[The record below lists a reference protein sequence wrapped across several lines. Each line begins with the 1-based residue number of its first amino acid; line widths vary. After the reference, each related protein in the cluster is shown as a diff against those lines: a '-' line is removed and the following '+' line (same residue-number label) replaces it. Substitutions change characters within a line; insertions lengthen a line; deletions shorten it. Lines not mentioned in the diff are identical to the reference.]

1 MMPQLP
7 QTESLQ
13 PPQTILW
20 QPQVMMLQR
29 SPATVAPG
37 DDALVIPQGMLRR
50 PQDTLT
56 ILGIDARAI
65 PGIVS

>member
-1 MMPQLP
+1 
-7 QTESLQ
+7 
-13 PPQTILW
+13 
-20 QPQVMMLQR
+20 MMLQR